1 MKILMVISQFY
12 PMVGG
17 TEKQANLLAKKLIE
31 KGVEINIVTGW
42 WKFGTPRKEI
52 IDGIKVFRNFSCW
65 GMFGIK
71 GIRTLGG
78 LIYMVSLGIY
88 LLMRRREYDIIHVHQ
103 VLYPAFVSVLIG
115 KIFRKPVLVKN
126 ACTGITSDIRQL
138 RRFPLGGEQLKY
150 LLKRMDC
157 LVPVSQEGIN
167 EFKAIGYPESR
178 IVYIPNGVLIPL
190 ESKTQYYNEVL
201 RVIIIARLD
210 WQKGIDVLL
219 KAWAK
224 VMQQEKKLKLLI
236 VGDGPLKSE
245 LKRLSK
251 SLGLIGSVEFTGL
264 VYSVEKYLRYADLF
278 ILPSRA
284 EGLPNALLEA
294 MSYGISCIATNV
306 GGNGELFETE
316 NRRISPGG
324 YLIARNGLLVNP
336 DDVKGLSEAI
346 LYLIRNGRVREEI
359 GRRSRM
365 FIQENYSIDLV
376 ADRYIALYQRMLEG
390 RS

>member
-1 MKILMVISQFY
+1 LKILMVISQFY

-31 KGVEINIVTGW
+31 KGVEVNIVTGW